1 VLGGHGAMER
11 LSLFA
16 SHRSPRNYT
25 IKVLIERKT
34 MKAYQLTIPAE
45 NKPGVLSQITS
56 ILARKKIDRQ
66 NYISPL
72 VEMVKIL
79 AQRTRFSM

>member
-1 VLGGHGAMER
+1 
-11 LSLFA
+11 
-16 SHRSPRNYT
+16 
-25 IKVLIERKT
+25 